1 MSTFEQPRR
10 EQTRRYTY
18 DYLMATDVIS
28 EKAKLILRRLT
39 RNGRN
44 ADDICLRLIVKM
56 DKRDNLWTLYDDNGY
71 LLNSRHPTDDD
82 ENAEYREFSLLLNT
96 LFDETN

>member
-1 MSTFEQPRR
+1 MSTLEQP
-10 EQTRRYTY
+10 RRYTY
-18 DYLMATDVIS
+18 DTLMATDVIS

-44 ADDICLRLIVKM
+44 VDARCLRLIVKL
-56 DKRDNLWTLYDDNGY
+56 DQRDPLWKMYDADGY
-71 LLNSRHPTDDD
+71 RLNYRHPTDND
-82 ENAEYREFSLLLNT
+82 ENAEDREVSLLLNN